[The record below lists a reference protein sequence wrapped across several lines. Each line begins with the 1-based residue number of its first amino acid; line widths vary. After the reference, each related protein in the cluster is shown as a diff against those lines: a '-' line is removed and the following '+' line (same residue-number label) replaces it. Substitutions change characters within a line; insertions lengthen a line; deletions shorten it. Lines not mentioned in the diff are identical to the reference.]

1 MCSLSQLELELLL
14 VLDWV
19 LYITRKCSLND
30 SRYNR
35 YIKKYKKVHT
45 FLLKRAISRRF
56 NTKPANEGILVYM
69 WPIVAIFQTI
79 FLG

>member
-19 LYITRKCSLND
+19 LYITRECSLND
-30 SRYNR
+30 SR
-35 YIKKYKKVHT
+35 YIKKYKKVHK

-56 NTKPANEGILVYM
+56 NTIPANEDILVYM
-69 WPIVAIFQTI
+69 
-79 FLG
+79 